1 MIVQKLNKLA
11 FIYAIILALIVWF
24 SVILQFIIS
33 TAAYMQQGRTFGGA
47 LVQIISFFTILSNI
61 LVGLCLV
68 AVVLNKASAFK
79 KFFNNNSVVTAVALY
94 ITIVG
99 LIFNTVL
106 RSIVNLDGL
115 FALTN
120 ELTHVFNPV
129 AFVIFWLFFTV
140 KTKLSWQQAASWLWY
155 PLLYLIYILIRGAVF
170 HFYPYPFVDA
180 DKLGY
185 QQVAVNS
192 FFVMMAFLLFG
203 CLFLVLNN
211 KLATRTYQ

>member
-1 MIVQKLNKLA
+1 MIVQKLSKPA
-11 FIYAIILALIVWF
+11 FIYAILLALIVWF
-24 SVILQFIIS
+24 SVILQFYIS

-47 LVQIISFFTILSNI
+47 IVQIISFFTILSNI
-61 LVGLCLV
+61 LVGLCLI

-79 KFFNNNSVVTAVALY
+79 KFFGSGSVITAVALY

-106 RSIVNLDGL
+106 RSIVHLKGL

-120 ELTHVFNPV
+120 ELTHVFNPI
-129 AFVIFWLFFTV
+129 AFVIFWLFFAP
-140 KTKLSWQQAASWLWY
+140 KTKLSWQQAAGWLWY
-155 PLLYLIYILIRGAVF
+155 PLLYLVYVLIRGAIY

-185 QQVAVNS
+185 QQVAINS
-192 FFVMMAFLLFG
+192 FFVMVAFLLFG
-203 CLFLVLNN
+203 CLFLMLNN
-211 KLATRTYQ
+211 WLAAKSFQ

>member
-129 AFVIFWLFFTV
+129 AFVIFWLFFTA

-192 FFVMMAFLLFG
+192 FLVMMAFLLFG

>member
-1 MIVQKLNKLA
+1 MQKLNKLA
-11 FIYAIILALIVWF
+11 FIYAILLALIVWF
-24 SVILQFIIS
+24 SVVLQFIIS

-47 LVQIISFFTILSNI
+47 IVQIMSFFTILNNI

-79 KFFNNNSVVTAVALY
+79 KFFNNNRVVTAVALY

-129 AFVIFWLFFTV
+129 AFVIFWLFFIA
-140 KTKLSWQQAASWLWY
+140 KTKLSWRQAAGWLWY
-155 PLLYLIYILIRGAVF
+155 PLLYLVYILIRGAVF

-192 FFVMMAFLLFG
+192 FFVMVAFLLFG
-203 CLFLVLNN
+203 CLFLMLNN

>member
-11 FIYAIILALIVWF
+11 FIYAILLALIVWF
-24 SVILQFIIS
+24 SVVLQFIIS
-33 TAAYMQQGRTFGGA
+33 TAAYMQQGRTFSGA
-47 LVQIISFFTILSNI
+47 IVQIISFFTILSNI

-106 RSIVNLDGL
+106 RSIVNLEGL

-129 AFVIFWLFFTV
+129 AFVIFWLFFIT
-140 KTKLSWQQAASWLWY
+140 KTKLSWRQAAGWLWY
-155 PLLYLIYILIRGAVF
+155 PLLYLVYVLIRGAVF

-192 FFVMMAFLLFG
+192 FFVMVAFLLFG
-203 CLFLVLNN
+203 CLFLMLNN
-211 KLATRTYQ
+211 KLAARTYQ

>member
-1 MIVQKLNKLA
+1 MQKLSKPA
-11 FIYAIILALIVWF
+11 FIYAILLALIVWF
-24 SVILQFIIS
+24 SVVLQFFIS

-47 LVQIISFFTILSNI
+47 IVQIISFFTVLSNI

-68 AVVLNKASAFK
+68 AAVLNKASALK
-79 KFFNNNSVVTAVALY
+79 NFFGSSSVNTAVALY

-106 RSIVNLDGL
+106 RSIVHLQGL

-120 ELTHVFNPV
+120 ELTHVFNPI
-129 AFVIFWLFFTV
+129 AFVVFWLFFAP
-140 KTKLSWQQAASWLWY
+140 KTKLSWLQAAAWLWY
-155 PLLYLIYILIRGAVF
+155 PLLYLIYVLIRGAIY

-192 FFVMMAFLLFG
+192 FFVMVAFLLFG
-203 CLFLVLNN
+203 CLFLMLNN
-211 KLATRTYQ
+211 RLAAKSFQ

>member
-1 MIVQKLNKLA
+1 MQKLNKLA

-129 AFVIFWLFFTV
+129 AFVIFWLFFTA

-192 FFVMMAFLLFG
+192 FLVMMAFLLFG